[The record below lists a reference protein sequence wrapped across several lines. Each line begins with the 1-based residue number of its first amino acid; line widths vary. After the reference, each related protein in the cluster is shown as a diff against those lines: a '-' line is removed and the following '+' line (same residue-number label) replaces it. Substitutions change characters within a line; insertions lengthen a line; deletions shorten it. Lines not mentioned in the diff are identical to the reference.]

1 MIPEKT
7 TKALGI
13 RVDNVSKLY
22 YPAKQ
27 EPVEAL
33 RPVQLDIEPGA
44 FVAIIGPSGCGKST
58 LLNLM
63 AGFEKPTAGSLYAG
77 DQRIVDPDPDRGMVF
92 QQYALFPWLTV
103 RENVAF
109 GLRLAG
115 VDLDER
121 NARADEYLD
130 LVGLK
135 DFAQAMPSALS
146 GGMKQRAAL
155 ARAFCTD
162 SSIILMDEPF
172 GALDALTRG
181 FLQQELLRIWQDNRK
196 TVVLVTHSVEEALFL
211 ANRVIVMTHR
221 PGRIK
226 RDEPIELGYPRD
238 PMSESFR
245 KLEHSILSD
254 LQEELH
260 AAQGIVATGSTN

>member
-1 MIPEKT
+1 MILPLT
-7 TKALGI
+7 NRALGI
-13 RVDNVSKLY
+13 SVQNASKVF
-22 YPAKQ
+22 YPADQ
-27 EPVEAL
+27 DPVEAL
-33 RPVQLDIEPGA
+33 RPCSLDISPEQ

-58 LLNLM
+58 LLNLI
-63 AGFEKPTAGSLYAG
+63 AGFESPTAGSLYAG
-77 DQRIVDPDPDRGMVF
+77 DRKIEGPSPDRGMVF

-115 VDLDER
+115 VSEAVR
-121 NARADEYLD
+121 NEKAGEYLH
-130 LVGLK
+130 LVGLSEFG
-135 DFAQAMPSALS
+135 DALPSSLS

-181 FLQQELLRIWQDNRK
+181 FLQKELLRIWQDHRK
-196 TVVLVTHSVEEALFL
+196 TVVLVTHSVQEALFL
-211 ANRVIVMTHR
+211 ANRIIVMTHR

-226 RDEPIELGYPRD
+226 RDELIKFDYPRD
-238 PMSESFR
+238 PLAESFR
-245 KLEHSILSD
+245 ALEISILEDLHQELQVAHGVSSSAHSI
-254 LQEELH
+254 
-260 AAQGIVATGSTN
+260 